1 MTTHAVP
8 NEPSGKGPFKAW
20 HALLCFAGFFS
31 FMFLVNGIF
40 LWTAVTTFPGEDIEK
55 SYLAGLDYNHE
66 LGRRA
71 HQAESGWRAEIGYE
85 PAGNL
90 IRVQLLNED
99 GAPLQ
104 ASEVIAILR
113 HPADTAL
120 DRVLTLHPSKPGE
133 FQAQADG
140 IHPGLWTLRLTAEL
154 DAAREGADF
163 MAEKAL
169 LIP

>member
-1 MTTHAVP
+1 MATHAVQQ
-8 NEPSGKGPFKAW
+8 EPAGKGPFKAW
-20 HALLCFAGFFS
+20 HALLCFAGFFG
-31 FMFLVNGIF
+31 FMFFVNGIF

-71 HQAESGWRAEIGYE
+71 HQAEAGWRAEIGYE
-85 PAGNL
+85 AAGNL
-90 IRVQLLNED
+90 IRIELLKAD
-99 GAPLQ
+99 GTPLQ
-104 ASEVIAILR
+104 ASEVTAILR

-120 DRVLTLHPSKPGE
+120 DRVVVLDPGKAGE
-133 FQAQADG
+133 YLAQADG
-140 IHPGLWTLRLTAEL
+140 IHSGLWTLRLTAEV

-163 MAEKAL
+163 IAEKAL